1 MIAKKNIFNVFIVFL
16 FFHLFVWTLIPS
28 ISNINLPLDT
38 IEALAWGSELEWGY
52 NKHPP
57 LSAFVVEFVHSI
69 FGSQDWTYYFLS
81 QIFIIITFI
90 YVWKFSEEI
99 FDKKIY
105 SLISLFI
112 LEGIYFYNFTTPEFN
127 VNICQLP
134 FWALT
139 IYYLWK
145 GINNNKTLDWLL
157 FGIFSALGFLTKYL
171 FIYLLFTIFIYFLYN
186 LKIYKKIINK
196 YLFSILISSL
206 ILIPHFNWL
215 IKNDFITILYGL
227 NRTGI
232 TDYNYIDHIL
242 NPIIFVLKQFVVL
255 LPVFLMVF
263 FLIKKIKIKIN
274 YKNKKTFFLIFINI
288 VPLLLILL
296 TSILSGAKIR
306 TMWTTPFY
314 LFVGVMIVDIYKNN
328 ILLNKLKK
336 FNLAFLFFLILSPAL
351 YLGISLTD
359 DTKRT
364 DYPGKEIARLVQ
376 NKWDKNFSNE
386 IKFVVGD
393 EWSAGNL
400 SYHLYS
406 RPVWTSSLKNKATKI
421 KEDQGV
427 IYVGN
432 SEILKKICPGVFGI
446 INPVGYCMI
455 GSK

>member
-196 YLFSILISSL
+196 YLFSILISLL